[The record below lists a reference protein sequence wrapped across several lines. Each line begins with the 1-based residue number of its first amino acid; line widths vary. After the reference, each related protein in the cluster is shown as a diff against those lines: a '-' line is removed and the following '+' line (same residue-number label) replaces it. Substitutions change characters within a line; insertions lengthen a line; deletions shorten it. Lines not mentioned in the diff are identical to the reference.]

1 MAYDSAPTQL
11 TIWLAVIS
19 AGLIGTIYF
28 YLTRNHKYWQKR
40 GVPGPQPWPFFGT
53 YLKQFFVPF
62 LETEMQWYNQYGKI
76 YGIYD
81 GSKPG
86 IIVGD
91 PNLIKQIMV
100 KDFHIFTNRRPVKTT
115 HPIMSKFLSSLVG
128 EEWKRVRSIV
138 TPTFTSSKM
147 KNLFHIMK
155 NSSNDMLEKLGKVAA
170 EENGE
175 IDLKKL
181 YGGYTMNVIAK
192 CAFATEADSEFENNA
207 TQLFT
212 FPFWRKFLDYTVPM
226 WWLDSIKF
234 TVLPQGAM
242 DFFRSITVGL
252 INQRVSTNQQHT
264 EHYHDFLELLMNAKR
279 LGSGEISKSIKDIDD
294 ASFRKETDDEKTLNQ
309 NALTDTTTYDGKKK
323 LDENEILAQCVLFF
337 SVGFETSSQL
347 LAYCTY
353 CLALNPDCQETLH
366 DEIVETINSN
376 QGELNYNMVPKMI
389 YLDAIISETLRLY
402 NPVLRMERQAS
413 ENYTLGSTGITIEK
427 GMIVGIPVW
436 ALHHDP
442 QYYPEPDLFKP
453 ERFLAGNRERLVPYT
468 YLPFGTGPRN
478 CIGARFALL
487 ETKIA
492 LIKVVSKYRFV
503 ESKTTKIPLRFL
515 PVGRPLLRC
524 EHIAIGVKKRL

>member
-1 MAYDSAPTQL
+1 SARNTLMAYDSTPTQL
-11 TIWLAVIS
+11 TIGLALIS
-19 AGLIGTIYF
+19 VGLIGTIYF

-62 LETEMQWYNQYGKI
+62 LETEIAMVQSIWQ
-76 YGIYD
+76 
-81 GSKPG
+81 
-86 IIVGD
+86 
-91 PNLIKQIMV
+91 NLWNLRWFKTWHHRWRPRFDQ
-100 KDFHIFTNRRPVKTT
+100 TN
-115 HPIMSKFLSSLVG
+115 HVG

-155 NSSNDMLEKLGKVAA
+155 NSSNDMLEKLEKAAA

-226 WWLDSIKF
+226 WWLDFIKF

-242 DFFRSITVGL
+242 GFFRSITVGL
-252 INQRVSTNQQHT
+252 INQRVSTNQQYR

-309 NALTDTTTYDGKKK
+309 NALSDTTAYDGKKK

-366 DEIVETINSN
+366 NEIVETINSN
-376 QGELNYNMVPKMI
+376 HGEFNYNMVPKMI

-413 ENYTLGSTGITIEK
+413 ENYTLGSTGIIIEK

-503 ESKTTKIPLRFL
+503 ESKTTRIPLRFL

-524 EHIAIGVKKRL
+524 EHIATG

>member
-1 MAYDSAPTQL
+1 MAYDSTPTQL
-11 TIWLAVIS
+11 TIGLALIS
-19 AGLIGTIYF
+19 VGLIGTIYF

-62 LETEMQWYNQYGKI
+62 LETEIAMVQSIWQNLWVNFLHQR
-76 YGIYD
+76 IYD

-91 PNLIKQIMV
+91 PDLIKQIMV

-155 NSSNDMLEKLGKVAA
+155 NSSNDMLEKLEKAAA

-226 WWLDSIKF
+226 WWLDFIKF
-234 TVLPQGAM
+234 TVLPQSAM

-252 INQRVSTNQQHT
+252 INQRVSTNQQYR

-294 ASFRKETDDEKTLNQ
+294 ASFRKETDDEK
-309 NALTDTTTYDGKKK
+309 
-323 LDENEILAQCVLFF
+323 
-337 SVGFETSSQL
+337 
-347 LAYCTY
+347 
-353 CLALNPDCQETLH
+353 NP
-366 DEIVETINSN
+366 
-376 QGELNYNMVPKMI
+376 
-389 YLDAIISETLRLY
+389 
-402 NPVLRMERQAS
+402 
-413 ENYTLGSTGITIEK
+413 
-427 GMIVGIPVW
+427 
-436 ALHHDP
+436 
-442 QYYPEPDLFKP
+442 
-453 ERFLAGNRERLVPYT
+453 
-468 YLPFGTGPRN
+468 
-478 CIGARFALL
+478 
-487 ETKIA
+487 
-492 LIKVVSKYRFV
+492 
-503 ESKTTKIPLRFL
+503 ESKRIIRHNS
-515 PVGRPLLRC
+515 V
-524 EHIAIGVKKRL
+524 